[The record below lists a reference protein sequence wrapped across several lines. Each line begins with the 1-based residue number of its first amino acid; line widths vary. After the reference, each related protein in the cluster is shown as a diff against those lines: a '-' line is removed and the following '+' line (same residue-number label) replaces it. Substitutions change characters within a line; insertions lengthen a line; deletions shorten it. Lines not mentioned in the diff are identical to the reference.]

1 MKRSKVTAH
10 RFRHI
15 SALLAVVLLVSCSP
29 RSSRRPAGKVVF
41 RQEGIASW
49 YGGKFHG
56 RLTASGERYNKYGI
70 SAAHRTL
77 PLGTVVRVTHIG
89 NGRKLTVRIND
100 RGPFVEGRI
109 IDLSLGAARKLDMVK
124 EGIARVTL
132 EAYGQESGGTVT
144 AAPAAFSVQA
154 GSFRVRENAEE
165 LRDGLKG
172 SYEGVAIVDFR
183 DKGNVYYRVRVG
195 RYTSEGTARET
206 AARLKG
212 GGYRAFVI
220 RVE

>member
-1 MKRSKVTAH
+1 M
-10 RFRHI
+10 
-15 SALLAVVLLVSCSP
+15 SALVAAMLLLSCSP
-29 RSSRRPAGKVVF
+29 RSARRPSGKVVF

-56 RLTASGERYNKYGI
+56 RRTASGERYNKYGV

-77 PLGTVVRVTHIG
+77 PLGTVVRVTHLG

-109 IDLSLGAARKLDMVK
+109 IDLSLGAARKLDMVNQ
-124 EGIARVTL
+124 GIARVKL
-132 EAYGQESGGTVT
+132 EAYGPKDG
-144 AAPAAFSVQA
+144 AAITTEPAVFSVQA

-165 LRDGLKG
+165 LRDSLSG
-172 SYEGVAIVDFR
+172 SYEGVAIVEFQEKR
-183 DKGNVYYRVRVG
+183 TVYYRVRVG
-195 RYTSEGTARET
+195 RYSSEATARET
-206 AARLKG
+206 AAKLKR

-220 RVE
+220 RE